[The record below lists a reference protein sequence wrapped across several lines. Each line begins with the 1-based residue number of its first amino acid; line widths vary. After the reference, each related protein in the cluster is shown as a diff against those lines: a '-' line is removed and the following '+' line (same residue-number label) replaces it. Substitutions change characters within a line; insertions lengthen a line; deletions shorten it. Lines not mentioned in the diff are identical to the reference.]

1 MLKYLTNQLIKC
13 QESLR
18 KQLFNENKGG
28 RLAFLTDIQ
37 LFDLITSGYDIRSLS
52 TNLSFVIPGLKNLLF
67 SEENKGQAIGLI
79 TEYQNETIHL
89 LNVRNYI
96 FRSNLIFLSNYF
108 RKFYSKEISKHL
120 FKN

>member
-1 MLKYLTNQLIKC
+1 MLKYLTSQLTKC

-52 TNLSFVIPGLKNLLF
+52 TNLSFVIPGLKHLLF
-67 SEENKGQAIGLI
+67 SEDTKEEAIGLI
-79 TEYQNETIHL
+79 TEYQNETIL
-89 LNVRNYI
+89 FLNVRLH
-96 FRSNLIFLSNYF
+96 FR
-108 RKFYSKEISKHL
+108 
-120 FKN
+120 